1 MAITKILYMKDCGN
15 HDPGKHLR
23 QAIDYILVPEK
34 TGEELYVSGVNCQ
47 VPYAY
52 GQMKATKV
60 QFGKTDKR
68 QGYHIIISFEEGEV
82 DAHTAFE
89 IVGKFVDEYLKD
101 EYQAVYAVHD
111 NTAHI
116 HGHIIFNSVSFI
128 TGKKFRYEKGDWAK
142 YIQPITNRLCDE
154 YGLSTISID
163 GDEAE
168 PSEKYTEWRD
178 GRGDAFL
185 WADMIR
191 RDLDACVL
199 QASDFDEF
207 ISILQDKGYE
217 VKQNKYFAIKPPGL
231 LRFRRCYRLGDDY
244 SEERLRERIET
255 EDLKYYQE
263 HHSEARIVKV
273 LIPYHLKRAKL
284 SGMQRKYFAKLY
296 RLGKLKSR
304 PYSQAYKYRDEIR
317 KMHKLHEQYMFLAD
331 NGIHS
336 EEDLLKAYE
345 LLKSEKEAL
354 SKERNKFYKEQA
366 RYRSLWKKVDRM
378 KEITPAEKTFQNG
391 DIFFLKEHEEYMKLQ
406 SEIEAAGYSL
416 DELEELRTFYKGKSL
431 EHQTLRKD
439 CNKKIRIVESLIR
452 EAKEDAKMAES
463 GIRQDK
469 SKDKI
474 DKPRQPKSRT
484 V

>member
-34 TGEELYVSGVNCQ
+34 TGEKRFVSSVNCQ
-47 VPYAY
+47 AAYAY
-52 GQMKATKV
+52 EQMKATKV

-82 DAHTAFE
+82 DAPTAFE
-89 IVGKFVDEYLKD
+89 IVGKFVYEYLGS

-111 NTAHI
+111 NTDHI
-116 HGHIIFNSVSFI
+116 HGHVIFNSVNYL

-163 GDEAE
+163 GDGAE

-178 GRGDAFL
+178 NREGRFI
-185 WADMIR
+185 WADMIK

-207 ISILQDKGYE
+207 VVLLQDRGYE

-231 LRFRRCYRLGDDY
+231 SRFRRCCRLGGDY
-244 SEERLRERIET
+244 SEERLRKRIVA
-255 EDLKYYQE
+255 EDMKHYQE
-263 HHSEARIVKV
+263 NHSGARIVKV
-273 LIPYHLKRAKL
+273 MVPYHLKRAKL
-284 SGMQRKYFAKLY
+284 SGMQRRYFARLY
-296 RLGKLKSR
+296 HLGKLKSR

-317 KMHKLHEQYMFLAD
+317 KMHKLHDQYMFLAD
-331 NGIHS
+331 HGIHS
-336 EEDLLKAYE
+336 REDLQKVYDS
-345 LLKSEKEAL
+345 LKSDKKKL
-354 SKERNKFYKEQA
+354 SKEQSRFYKEQA
-366 RYRSLWKKVDRM
+366 GYQDLWRKTDRM
-378 KEITPAEKTFQNG
+378 KELMSAEAAFQNG
-391 DIFFLKEHEEYMKLQ
+391 DTFFQSEHEEYVKLQ
-406 SEIEAAGYSL
+406 SEIEAEGYSV
-416 DELEELRTFYKGKSL
+416 DGLEGLRGVYKEKAS
-431 EHQTLRKD
+431 EHQEICKD
-439 CNKKIRIVESLIR
+439 CNKKIRIAESLIR
-452 EAKEDAKMAES
+452 EVNGDKARAGSDAMQNRNEEQAD
-463 GIRQDK
+463 R
-469 SKDKI
+469 
-474 DKPRQPKSRT
+474 PRQPVKRM

>member
-34 TGEELYVSGVNCQ
+34 TGEELYVSSVNCQ

-52 GQMKATKV
+52 EQMKATKV

-116 HGHIIFNSVSFI
+116 HGHIIFNSVNFL

-163 GDEAE
+163 GDGAE
-168 PSEKYTEWRD
+168 PSETYTEWRD
-178 GRGDAFL
+178 SRDGKFI
-185 WADMIR
+185 WADMIK

-199 QASDFDEF
+199 QASDFEEF
-207 ISILQDKGYE
+207 VKFLQDKGYE

-231 LRFRRCYRLGDDY
+231 ARFRRCYRLGDDY
-244 SEERLRERIET
+244 SEERLRERIAS
-255 EDLKYYQE
+255 EDMKFYQE

-273 LIPYHLKRAKL
+273 MIPYHLKRAKL
-284 SGMQRKYFAKLY
+284 SGMQRKYFARLY

-317 KMHKLHEQYMFLAD
+317 KMHKLHDQYMFLAD
-331 NGIHS
+331 NDIHS
-336 EEDLLKAYE
+336 EEDLVRVYHS
-345 LLKSEKEAL
+345 LKSEKEAI
-354 SKERNKFYKEQA
+354 SKERSKFYKEQA
-366 RYRSLWKKVDRM
+366 RYKPLWKKADRM
-378 KEITPAEKTFQNG
+378 KELLPAEATFLGG
-391 DIFFLKEHEEYMKLQ
+391 DTFFQSEHDEYVRLR
-406 SEIEAAGYSL
+406 SEIEAQGYSL
-416 DELEELRTFYKGKSL
+416 EELERLRVVYKEKALG
-431 EHQTLRKD
+431 HQELRKD
-439 CNKKIRIVESLIR
+439 CNKKIRIAESLIK
-452 EAKEDAKMAES
+452 EANEDKAKTDSEVKLD
-463 GIRQDK
+463 R
-469 SKDKI
+469 DKI
-474 DKPRQPKSRT
+474 KRQGQPVKRT